1 MLADLDLESSIS
13 FLQSTNDPLNAY
25 FSFTVDD
32 TGEYGIIKANKEGL
46 RLYAAEMLKKSMEL
60 EQKQDGQPLFFGH
73 LEWVVSDS
81 GYDLIAGIVPQY
93 QSRNEILASRN
104 VTQEHH
110 EEDQQSSKKEQS
122 ARRGCFF
129 SIFLCII
136 GGLVFLVAHKAFAN
150 LHLWENIH

>member
-1 MLADLDLESSIS
+1 MSPDLESSIA
-13 FLQSTNDPLNAY
+13 FLESTNDPVNAY
-25 FSFTVDD
+25 FSFTVDE

-73 LEWVVSDS
+73 LEWVVSDA

-93 QSRNEILASRN
+93 QARTDILSSRNNGQHTPRA
-104 VTQEHH
+104 
-110 EEDQQSSKKEQS
+110 EDQAPFQKEELPRSGCLFSVLMWVISSLILLAAVK
-122 ARRGCFF
+122 GFT
-129 SIFLCII
+129 
-136 GGLVFLVAHKAFAN
+136 N